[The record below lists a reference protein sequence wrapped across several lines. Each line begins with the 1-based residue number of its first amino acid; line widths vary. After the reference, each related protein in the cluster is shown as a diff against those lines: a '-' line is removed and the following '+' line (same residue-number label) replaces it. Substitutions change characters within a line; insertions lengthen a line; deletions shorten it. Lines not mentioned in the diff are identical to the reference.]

1 MNDFA
6 YINDS
11 IHGLI
16 LLSKHEKMFI
26 SSIGFNRL
34 HDVYQ
39 DSTVYLTYPTN
50 RTKRFEHSIGTMKL
64 CSDMF
69 YHSILN
75 TDNKILE
82 SFFSD
87 FKSSLEKL
95 DIDLSGDFIHSKF
108 EYDLIPFNLKELGLK
123 YAENIYILLI
133 KSVRL
138 AGLLHDIGHTPF
150 SHVVENSLENI
161 YEKLSNDEKENE
173 SENEKVKSFIEIMS
187 KYSYEDKKLHE
198 NIGDYITSKIFD
210 ELITPEDKE
219 LEIIKKIVLEIF
231 KNNEIFKCLH
241 RIVDSSIDADRLD
254 YVTRDSI
261 SSGIDS
267 GKIDYKRIID
277 GMKINKHDKDFYV
290 FSFQEKSLNSI
301 EDFFR
306 RRLDLYKNVIYHH
319 RVIKTDFILKN
330 VVKELI
336 ICYFSGYLVS
346 DNEDL
351 SISNLWEFLDSDIEI
366 ISQWN
371 DSYIITVLRNI
382 FFMFKNKKEYNNIYY
397 ELFEIFMGNKYSFSL
412 IKRRE
417 HFKILDDSI
426 KEELFNFY
434 NSDYK
439 KIENKE
445 NTEDYKMTLDIYYN
459 IFSGNVFFGNVS
471 NFIFNYMYSKKDFLC
486 LNMSKLKDEIVKCIE
501 KYLKS
506 LNMNIVEI
514 IIDFKTL
521 TSGLNDEQVCFYK
534 NDGKICN
541 INDISNIKYILEKD
555 LEYFPMIY
563 VYVFYESNEI
573 RELLYEHR
581 DGILKYIGKNIAKY
595 IINNY
600 NKFIDEK
607 I

>member
-1 MNDFA
+1 MNNFA

-69 YHSILN
+69 YHSVLN

-82 SFFSD
+82 SFFCD

-95 DIDLSGDFIHSKF
+95 HIDLSGDFIHSKF
-108 EYDLIPFNLKELGLK
+108 EYDLIPFNLKELGLN
-123 YAENIYILLI
+123 YVENIYILLI
-133 KSVRL
+133 KSIRL

-161 YEKLSNDEKENE
+161 YEELSKYKKE
-173 SENEKVKSFIEIMS
+173 SESEKVKSFIKIMS
-187 KYSYEDKKLHE
+187 KYSYKDKKLHE

-219 LEIIKKIVLEIF
+219 LKIIKKIVLEIF
-231 KNNEIFKCLH
+231 ANNDIFKCLH

-277 GMKINKHDKDFYV
+277 GMKIQKHDKDFYV

-306 RRLDLYKNVIYHH
+306 RRLELYKNVIYHH

-336 ICYFSGYLVS
+336 MCYFSDCLFS
-346 DNEDL
+346 DNEDF
-351 SISNLWEFLDSDIEI
+351 SIANLWGFLDYKFDIEM

-382 FFMFKNKKEYNNIYY
+382 FFIFKNKKEYNNIYY

-439 KIENKE
+439 KIKNKE
-445 NTEDYKMTLDIYYN
+445 NYKMTLEIYDN
-459 IFSGNVFFGNVS
+459 IFSNRVS
-471 NFIFNYMYSKKDFLC
+471 NFIFNYIFSKKDFLG
-486 LNMSKLKDEIVKCIE
+486 LSMSELKSEIVNYIE
-501 KYLKS
+501 KYLKL
-506 LNMNIVEI
+506 LNLSIVEV
-514 IIDFKTL
+514 IIDSKTL
-521 TSGLNDEQVCFYK
+521 SSGLNDEKIYFYK
-534 NDGKICN
+534 SDGNMCN

-555 LEYFPMIY
+555 LEYFPIIY

-573 RELLYEHR
+573 RESLYKNRE
-581 DGILKYIGKNIAKY
+581 DILKFIGKNIGKY

-600 NKFIDEK
+600 NKFIKKININEK
-607 I
+607 